1 MELFHLPKYNEK
13 TSSKKVELTAREKSR
28 LITQGKIPHQ
38 FLGKKGSAIYQ
49 AEFFSLVNVKEPFR
63 DHNWKQKFKVLN
75 EEIQK
80 NNPELLE
87 SLKIKY
93 QKFNPTLK

>member
-1 MELFHLPKYNEK
+1 MF
-13 TSSKKVELTAREKSR
+13 
-28 LITQGKIPHQ
+28 
-38 FLGKKGSAIYQ
+38 
-49 AEFFSLVNVKEPFR
+49 KEPFR

-75 EEIQK
+75 EEMQK

-93 QKFNPTLK
+93 QRFNPTLK